1 VKDFDVDIYLD
12 GPKLEELS
20 TTYNVN
26 VAGYTFNPSLFRSNN
41 AENYIDHSKKILT
54 HIQDKPVSLEVIAD
68 SFDEMISQAVTLNAL
83 AENVFVK
90 IPITN
95 TKAEL
100 TLPVLKELVKKN
112 IKMNITAIFTFKQ
125 VEEIL
130 NEIKNTNSIISVFSG
145 RLFDIGID
153 AVPITKE
160 ISSFVHNNSQ
170 CKTLWASTRMVYDI
184 NNAMKSDC
192 DIITMPTSFLKKIH
206 LFEKNPENYSL
217 ETVKMF
223 YEDALKSNYKI

>member
-1 VKDFDVDIYLD
+1 MKDFDVDIYLD

-20 TTYNVN
+20 TSYNVN

-100 TLPVLKELVKKN
+100 TLPVLKEL
-112 IKMNITAIFTFKQ
+112 
-125 VEEIL
+125 E
-130 NEIKNTNSIISVFSG
+130 
-145 RLFDIGID
+145 R
-153 AVPITKE
+153 
-160 ISSFVHNNSQ
+160 
-170 CKTLWASTRMVYDI
+170 
-184 NNAMKSDC
+184 
-192 DIITMPTSFLKKIH
+192 KI
-206 LFEKNPENYSL
+206 
-217 ETVKMF
+217 
-223 YEDALKSNYKI
+223 

>member
-1 VKDFDVDIYLD
+1 MKDFDVDIYLD

-90 IPITN
+90 IQ
-95 TKAEL
+95 
-100 TLPVLKELVKKN
+100 
-112 IKMNITAIFTFKQ
+112 KQ
-125 VEEIL
+125 QFFPFFFLSRVR
-130 NEIKNTNSIISVFSG
+130 FA
-145 RLFDIGID
+145 RC
-153 AVPITKE
+153 A
-160 ISSFVHNNSQ
+160 
-170 CKTLWASTRMVYDI
+170 TRR
-184 NNAMKSDC
+184 
-192 DIITMPTSFLKKIH
+192 
-206 LFEKNPENYSL
+206 
-217 ETVKMF
+217 
-223 YEDALKSNYKI
+223 